1 MILWRVSNYATLDGS
16 GGLHVSGR
24 VDDGATLVGEGAGSR
39 NFVGRH
45 GLAQVW
51 NRAGWVNREG
61 PHTLMLASRVAGD
74 RKHGMGRPGSTSG
87 DPALR
92 GAVGTGPKPDLIG
105 AYEVCSIPL
114 RSVPNPAKPGRP
126 DSQCV

>member
-1 MILWRVSNYATLDGS
+1 VANRWTGATGFLD
-16 GGLHVSGR
+16 LPVSGR

-61 PHTLMLASRVAGD
+61 PRTLMLASCVAARNRAWADCD
-74 RKHGMGRPGSTSG
+74 R
-87 DPALR
+87 PA
-92 GAVGTGPKPDLIG
+92 AIQ
-105 AYEVCSIPL
+105 
-114 RSVPNPAKPGRP
+114 RSEAR
-126 DSQCV
+126 S